1 MHIRFRFAKLGKVRF
16 TSQRDVARMW
26 ERALRRARLPL
37 AYTEGFSPRP
47 RLSFGLALPTG
58 CESEAE
64 YLDVV
69 LDAHRAGPEGVVA
82 AALPAVLTPLLP
94 EGIVVHEAA
103 RLTPGRGSLQ
113 QLVTSCSWTVDVAGV
128 TRDGLEPRVAAFLE
142 APSVLLVRERKGRP
156 VEDDVRP
163 AVLSLAVAE
172 PVTAVGPSTPATA
185 TVRLVTELATLSRGI
200 RPLELVRAVAASG
213 RPMPGTDPLAD
224 GPGSGFTIGTPV
236 LDRACRT
243 HQWIERDGI
252 RAEPL
257 EWGRQMDADRV
268 GHAWERAS

>member
-69 LDAHRAGPEGVVA
+69 LDAERVGPQGIA
-82 AALPAVLTPLLP
+82 AATLPAVLSPLLP
-94 EGIVVHEAA
+94 DGVVVHEAA

-128 TRDGLEPRVAAFLE
+128 AREGLEAKVAAFLE
-142 APSVLLVRERKGRP
+142 APSVHLIRERKGRP
-156 VEDDVRP
+156 VEDDIRP
-163 AVLSLAVAE
+163 AVLSLTVAD
-172 PVTAVGPSTPATA
+172 PGAPVGPARSATA

-200 RPLELVRAVAASG
+200 RPLELVRGVAASG
-213 RPMPGTDPLAD
+213 EPAGDRDGDANGTS
-224 GPGSGFTIGTPV
+224 SGCTIGTPV

>member
-1 MHIRFRFAKLGKVRF
+1 MHIRFRFAKLGKIRF

-69 LDAHRAGPEGVVA
+69 LDADRAGPEGVAVTS
-82 AALPAVLTPLLP
+82 LPAVLTPLLP
-94 EGIVVHEAA
+94 DGIVVREAA
-103 RLTPGRGSLQ
+103 PLTPGRGSLQ
-113 QLVTSCSWTVDVAGV
+113 ELVTSCSWTVDVAGV
-128 TRDGLEPRVAAFLE
+128 TRDGLAAKVATFLQ
-142 APSVLLVRERKGRP
+142 APSVLLVRERKGRS

-163 AVLSLAVAE
+163 AVLSLVVVDPPASA
-172 PVTAVGPSTPATA
+172 GPSTPAA
-185 TVRLVTELATLSRGI
+185 DTVRLVTELATLSRGI
-200 RPLELVRAVAASG
+200 RPPELLRAVAASG
-213 RPMPGTDPLAD
+213 PTSHGTDPGTN
-224 GPGSGFTIGTPV
+224 GPGHGFTIGTPV